1 LKNQQGRSMSSVN
14 PNLSDPFSRPTV
26 TVESRTL
33 VDLSMRAA
41 DCDGSHFHFVQ
52 PQDPC
57 CAINPLASSRPRRD
71 SFAR

>member
-26 TVESRTL
+26 MAESRTL

-41 DCDGSHFHFVQ
+41 DGDGGHLHFDQ
-52 PQDPC
+52 AQDH
-57 CAINPLASSRPRRD
+57 AHIVAGSTR
-71 SFAR
+71 